1 MSEEFISVISQG
13 GVLYIALLMALS
25 VHEFGHAFM
34 ADRLGDPLPRLD
46 GRVTLNPLAHMD
58 MLGTVILPLLMI
70 MSSVSSGGGF
80 MIFGWA
86 KPVRVSLP
94 NPKTRTRDDILSTLA
109 GPGMNLVLAFICA
122 VICGILLGSGN
133 ARLGELLI
141 IFIHINCVLFVFNML
156 PIPPLDGSHLMKH
169 IVGMSDEL
177 YARISSWSLIIILV
191 IINIPATRKILWFL
205 IELVFRPFSY
215 VIDLVGE
222 ATFSLVK

>member
-1 MSEEFISVISQG
+1 MDLSIISESA
-13 GVLYIALLMALS
+13 VLYIALLMALS

-58 MLGTVILPLLMI
+58 MLGTVVLPLIMI
-70 MSSVSSGGGF
+70 VSSISAGGGF

-94 NPKTRTRDDILSTLA
+94 NPKTRVRDDILSTLA
-109 GPGMNLVLAFICA
+109 GPGMNLALAFICA
-122 VICGILLGSGN
+122 IICGVLLGSGN

-141 IFIHINCVLFVFNML
+141 LFIQINCVLFVFNML

-169 IVGMSDEL
+169 IVRMSDEL

-191 IINIPATRKILWFL
+191 IINVPATRKILWFL
-205 IELVFRPFSY
+205 IELVLTPFL
-215 VIDLVGE
+215 ILVELIAG
-222 ATFSLVK
+222 ATHSLVK